1 MKIRNY
7 KPEDYEELKK
17 LLEICELFDKSYD
30 KKEKFDNKKP
40 KGSIIICE
48 EDNKIIGCV
57 IFTYD
62 GWDSS
67 IYRLCVHPHYRRKN
81 LGTRLLKEAE
91 KRLKKLR
98 ADVCQLGFKIN
109 EKDKEKFYKKMG
121 YYGRF
126 GPYIWMEKKL
136 K

>member
-67 IYRLCVHPHYRRKN
+67 IYRLAVHPDCRNKGVGN
-81 LGTRLLKEAE
+81 KLLKEAE
-91 KRLKKLR
+91 NRLKKLG
-98 ADVCQLGFKIN
+98 ADVCQLGFHVN
-109 EKDKEKFYKKMG
+109 NKKAEDFFRKKG
-121 YYGRF
+121 YYGRW
-126 GPYIWMEKKL
+126 GPYIWVEKKL